1 MAGLGR
7 TRRTA
12 PRPTRGARCL
22 SGAARQ
28 ACMSVIASDWAYSL
42 VHTHPDVKMTQAEFN
57 VLSRLAA
64 KQHPVTGE
72 CQISEC
78 EIATSCRLSKTHVG
92 RCLRALRKIEALAS
106 WEQGKSKFWASKF
119 TFGLGFAFVPLCTS
133 DPATV

>member
-1 MAGLGR
+1 
-7 TRRTA
+7 
-12 PRPTRGARCL
+12 
-22 SGAARQ
+22 
-28 ACMSVIASDWAYSL
+28 MSVIASDWAYSL

-133 DPATV
+133 DPAIISRCIPIPCVLLSYT